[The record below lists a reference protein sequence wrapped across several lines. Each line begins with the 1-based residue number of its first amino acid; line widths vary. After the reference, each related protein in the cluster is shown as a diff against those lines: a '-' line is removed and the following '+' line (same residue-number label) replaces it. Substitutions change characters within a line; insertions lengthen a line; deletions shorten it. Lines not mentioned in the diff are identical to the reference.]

1 MIQVNWLK
9 YQNKLKIVTIAFCL
23 LCLHSTAQNSLTDYK
38 KKYADY
44 NELIVKNHQSYD
56 ISIEDKKLKVIQDN
70 HFESM
75 ILSQNG
81 IQNNK
86 ESFSY
91 SNLVK
96 LNSYDA
102 YAVFNDN
109 GKEKKIKVSQS
120 HEKPSKS
127 GSVFYDDV
135 MVRELTFDNLETG
148 TKKVYNYQT
157 EFIDPYLLHKF
168 IFGDDLPIQNS
179 TLEITTEKNIEIGFK
194 IFNDPNNTIQFSKS
208 EKKGKWIYK
217 WTLTDIRPLK
227 YETNAPGYLYLVP
240 HINFFIKNYVVD
252 NQTNNVLGNIDNLFN
267 YYKGF
272 VKNLNKDEDN
282 SLKKVSLEI
291 TKDKKTD
298 EEKIKSIF
306 YWVKENIKYIAFEN
320 GYEGFIP
327 REASLVYQ
335 RKFGDCKDM
344 GSIISCMAKYANVKN
359 VTLAWIGTRSL
370 PYSYKDLASPAVDN
384 HMIAV
389 YKKDNQYVF
398 LDATDNETKYGIPTA
413 FIQGKEALLY
423 DENEKYQIVE
433 VPIVPAES
441 NAISD
446 DVNLI
451 IKDNKLLGD
460 GKLKLE
466 GYNRSHTLMNIGDS
480 YNKTRFESIKK
491 LVLKGNNKFN
501 LIDYN
506 EENRNDKDKP
516 YIINYNFNLDN
527 YIIQL
532 DSDIYINLFLDKF
545 FEDLLIEKDRN
556 SIFEFEFLTQ
566 FKKNYNLQ
574 IPINYTI
581 KQIPKNFSINN
592 DCLQADFIYNLKD
605 GKLNLNINL
614 IQKKLTLEK
623 NDFELWNSSIKAL
636 KNNYNQVLILSKK
649 I

>member
-1 MIQVNWLK
+1 MNWSKFQYKPL
-9 YQNKLKIVTIAFCL
+9 YSLFI
-23 LCLHSTAQNSLTDYK
+23 LCFFNISAIAQNTLTEYK
-38 KKYADY
+38 KTYPDY
-44 NELIVKNHQSYD
+44 NELIINNQQSYN
-56 ISIEDKKLKVIQDN
+56 ISIENKKLKIIQDN

-86 ESFSY
+86 ESFYY

-102 YAVFNDN
+102 YALFNDN

-120 HEKPSKS
+120 NEKSSKN
-127 GSVFYDDV
+127 GSVFFDDV
-135 MVRELTFDNLETG
+135 MVRELTFNNLETG
-148 TKKVYNYQT
+148 SKKVYNYQT

-194 IFNDPNNTIQFSKS
+194 IFNDPNNNIVFSKS

-217 WTLTDIRPLK
+217 WTLSDIKPLK
-227 YETNAPGYLYLVP
+227 YENNAPGYLYVVP
-240 HINFFIKNYVVD
+240 HINFYIKNYTVD
-252 NQTNNVLGNIDNLFN
+252 NQTNNVLGNIDNLYN

-272 VKNLNKDEDN
+272 IKDLNKEEDGQLKNLT
-282 SLKKVSLEI
+282 LEI
-291 TKDKKTD
+291 TQNKKND
-298 EEKIKSIF
+298 EEKIKAIF

-327 REASLVYQ
+327 REASLVFQ

-344 GSIISCMAKYANVKN
+344 GSLINCMAKYAEIKD
-359 VTLAWIGTRSL
+359 VTIAWIGTRSL
-370 PYSYKDLASPAVDN
+370 PYTYNELPTPAVDN

-389 YKKDNQYVF
+389 FKKNDNYIF
-398 LDATDNETKYGIPTA
+398 LDATDNETNYGIPTA

-423 DENEKYQIVE
+423 ENEKYKIVK
-433 VPIVPAES
+433 VPVVPAE
-441 NAISD
+441 NNKISD
-446 DVNLI
+446 DVNLTL
-451 IKDNKLLGD
+451 KDNKLIGT

-466 GYNRSHTLMNIGDS
+466 GYNRSHTLMKIGDT
-480 YNKTRFESIKK
+480 YNKTRFESIKN

-501 LIDYN
+501 LIEYN
-506 EENRNDKDKP
+506 EENRNYKDKP
-516 YIINYNFNLDN
+516 YIINYNFDLDN

-532 DSDIYINLFLDKF
+532 DSDCYINLFLDKF
-545 FEDLLIEKDRN
+545 FENLLIEKNRISNFD
-556 SIFEFEFLTQ
+556 FEYLTQ
-566 FKKNYNLQ
+566 YSKNYNLE
-574 IPINYTI
+574 IPKNYNI
-581 KQIPKNFSINN
+581 KQIPKNFSLDN
-592 DCLQADFIYNLKD
+592 DCIKADFIYELKD
-605 GKLNLNINL
+605 GNLKLNINL
-614 IQKKLTLEK
+614 IQKKLTLDK
-623 NDFELWNSSIKAL
+623 SDFELWNTSIKAL

>member
-1 MIQVNWLK
+1 MNWSKFQSKPL
-9 YQNKLKIVTIAFCL
+9 YSLFI
-23 LCLHSTAQNSLTDYK
+23 LCFFNISAIAQNTLTEYK
-38 KKYADY
+38 KTYPDY
-44 NELIVKNHQSYD
+44 NELIINNQQSYN
-56 ISIEDKKLKVIQDN
+56 ISIENKKLKIIQDN

-86 ESFSY
+86 ESFYY

-102 YAVFNDN
+102 YALFNDN

-120 HEKPSKS
+120 NEKSSKN
-127 GSVFYDDV
+127 GSVFFDDV
-135 MVRELTFDNLETG
+135 MVRELTFNNLETG
-148 TKKVYNYQT
+148 SKKVYNYQT

-194 IFNDPNNTIQFSKS
+194 IFNDPNNNIVFSKS

-217 WTLTDIRPLK
+217 WTLSDIKPLK
-227 YETNAPGYLYLVP
+227 YENNAPGYLYVVP
-240 HINFFIKNYVVD
+240 HINFYIKNYTID
-252 NQTNNVLGNIDNLFN
+252 NQTNNILGNIDNLYN

-272 VKNLNKDEDN
+272 IKDLNKEEDGQLKNLT
-282 SLKKVSLEI
+282 LEI
-291 TKDKKTD
+291 TQNKKND
-298 EEKIKSIF
+298 EEKIKAIF

-327 REASLVYQ
+327 REASLVFQ

-344 GSIISCMAKYANVKN
+344 GSLINCMAKYAEIKD
-359 VTLAWIGTRSL
+359 VTIAWIGTRSL
-370 PYSYKDLASPAVDN
+370 PYTYNELPTPAVDN

-389 YKKDNQYVF
+389 FKKNDNYIF
-398 LDATDNETKYGIPTA
+398 LDATDNETNYGIPTA

-423 DENEKYQIVE
+423 ENEKYKIVK
-433 VPIVPAES
+433 VPVVPAE
-441 NAISD
+441 NNKISD
-446 DVNLI
+446 DVNLTL
-451 IKDNKLLGD
+451 KDNKLIGT

-466 GYNRSHTLMNIGDS
+466 GYNRSHTLMKIGDT
-480 YNKTRFESIKK
+480 YNKTRFESIKN

-501 LIDYN
+501 LIEYN
-506 EENRNDKDKP
+506 EENRNYKDKP
-516 YIINYNFNLDN
+516 YIINYNFDLDN

-532 DSDIYINLFLDKF
+532 DSDCYINLFLDKF
-545 FEDLLIEKDRN
+545 FENLLIEKNRISNFD
-556 SIFEFEFLTQ
+556 FEYLTQ
-566 FKKNYNLQ
+566 YSKNYNLE
-574 IPINYTI
+574 IPKNYNI
-581 KQIPKNFSINN
+581 KQIPKNFSLDN
-592 DCLQADFIYNLKD
+592 DCIKADFIYELKD
-605 GKLNLNINL
+605 GNLNLNINL
-614 IQKKLTLEK
+614 IQKKLTLDK
-623 NDFELWNSSIKAL
+623 SDFELWNTSIKAL

>member
-1 MIQVNWLK
+1 MNWWKFQYKPL
-9 YQNKLKIVTIAFCL
+9 YSLFILCFFNISTIA
-23 LCLHSTAQNSLTDYK
+23 QNTLNEYK
-38 KKYADY
+38 KTYPDY
-44 NELIVKNHQSYD
+44 NELIINNLQSYN
-56 ISIEDKKLKVIQDN
+56 ISIENKKLKIIQDN

-86 ESFSY
+86 ESFYY

-102 YAVFNDN
+102 YALFNDN

-120 HEKPSKS
+120 NEKSSKN
-127 GSVFYDDV
+127 GSVFFDDV
-135 MVRELTFDNLETG
+135 MVRELTFNNLETG
-148 TKKVYNYQT
+148 SKKVYNYQT

-194 IFNDPNNTIQFSKS
+194 IFNDPNNNIVFSKS

-217 WTLTDIRPLK
+217 WTLLDIKPLK
-227 YETNAPGYLYLVP
+227 YENNAPGYLYVVP
-240 HINFFIKNYVVD
+240 HINFYIKKYTVD
-252 NQTNNVLGNIDNLFN
+252 NQTNNILGNIDNLYN

-272 VKNLNKDEDN
+272 IKDLNKEEDSQLKNLT
-282 SLKKVSLEI
+282 LEI
-291 TKDKKTD
+291 TQNKKTD
-298 EEKIKSIF
+298 EEKIKAIF

-327 REASLVYQ
+327 REASLVFQ

-344 GSIISCMAKYANVKN
+344 GSLINCMAKYAEIKD
-359 VTLAWIGTRSL
+359 VTIAWIGTRSL
-370 PYSYKDLASPAVDN
+370 PYTYNELPTPAVDN

-389 YKKDNQYVF
+389 FKKNDNYVF
-398 LDATDNETKYGIPTA
+398 LDATDNETNYGIPTA

-423 DENEKYQIVE
+423 ENEKYKIVK
-433 VPIVPAES
+433 VPVVPAE
-441 NAISD
+441 NNKISD
-446 DVNLI
+446 DVNLTL
-451 IKDNKLLGD
+451 KDNKLIGT

-466 GYNRSHTLMNIGDS
+466 GYNRSHTLMKIGDTH
-480 YNKTRFESIKK
+480 NKTRFESIKN

-501 LIDYN
+501 LIEYN
-506 EENRNDKDKP
+506 EENRNYKDNP
-516 YIINYNFNLDN
+516 YIINYNFDLEN

-532 DSDIYINLFLDKF
+532 DSDCYINLFLDKF
-545 FEDLLIEKDRN
+545 FENLLIEKNRISNFD
-556 SIFEFEFLTQ
+556 FEYLTQ
-566 FKKNYNLQ
+566 YSTNYTLEIPKNYS
-574 IPINYTI
+574 I
-581 KQIPKNFSINN
+581 KQIPKNFSLDNN
-592 DCLQADFIYNLKD
+592 CLKADFIYELKD
-605 GKLNLNINL
+605 GNINLSINL
-614 IQKKLTLEK
+614 IQKKITLDK
-623 NDFELWNSSIKAL
+623 SDFELWNTSIKAL

>member
-1 MIQVNWLK
+1 MNWSKFQSKPL
-9 YQNKLKIVTIAFCL
+9 YSLFI
-23 LCLHSTAQNSLTDYK
+23 LCFFNISAIAQNTLTEYK
-38 KKYADY
+38 KTYPDY
-44 NELIVKNHQSYD
+44 NELIINNQQSYN
-56 ISIEDKKLKVIQDN
+56 ISIENKKLKIIQDN

-86 ESFSY
+86 ESFYY

-102 YAVFNDN
+102 YALFNDN

-120 HEKPSKS
+120 NEKSSKN
-127 GSVFYDDV
+127 GSVFFDDV
-135 MVRELTFDNLETG
+135 MVRELTFNNLETG
-148 TKKVYNYQT
+148 SKKVYNYQT

-194 IFNDPNNTIQFSKS
+194 IFNDPNNNIVFSKS

-217 WTLTDIRPLK
+217 WTLSDIKPLK
-227 YETNAPGYLYLVP
+227 YENNAPGYLYVVP
-240 HINFFIKNYVVD
+240 HINFYIKNYTIN
-252 NQTNNVLGNIDNLFN
+252 NQTNNILGNIDNLYN

-272 VKNLNKDEDN
+272 IKDLNKEEDGQLKNLT
-282 SLKKVSLEI
+282 LEI
-291 TKDKKTD
+291 TQNKKND
-298 EEKIKSIF
+298 EEKIKAIF

-327 REASLVYQ
+327 REASLVFQ

-344 GSIISCMAKYANVKN
+344 GSLINCMAKYAEIKD
-359 VTLAWIGTRSL
+359 VTIAWIGTRSL
-370 PYSYKDLASPAVDN
+370 PYTYNELPTPAVDN

-389 YKKDNQYVF
+389 FKKNDNYIF
-398 LDATDNETKYGIPTA
+398 LDATDNETNYGIPTA

-423 DENEKYQIVE
+423 ENEKYKIVK
-433 VPIVPAES
+433 VPVVPAE
-441 NAISD
+441 NNKISD
-446 DVNLI
+446 DVNLTL
-451 IKDNKLLGD
+451 KDNKLIGT

-466 GYNRSHTLMNIGDS
+466 GYNRSHTLMKIGDT
-480 YNKTRFESIKK
+480 YNKTRFESIKN

-501 LIDYN
+501 LIEYN
-506 EENRNDKDKP
+506 EENRNYKDKP
-516 YIINYNFNLDN
+516 YIINYNFDLDN

-532 DSDIYINLFLDKF
+532 DSDCYINLFLDKF
-545 FEDLLIEKDRN
+545 FENLLIEKNRISNFD
-556 SIFEFEFLTQ
+556 FEYLTQ
-566 FKKNYNLQ
+566 YSKNYNLE
-574 IPINYTI
+574 IPKNYNI
-581 KQIPKNFSINN
+581 KQIPKNFSLDN
-592 DCLQADFIYNLKD
+592 DCIKADFIYELKD
-605 GKLNLNINL
+605 GNLNLNINL
-614 IQKKLTLEK
+614 IQKKLTLDK
-623 NDFELWNSSIKAL
+623 SDFELWNTSIKAL